1 MPPQPNDLHTANN
14 PSLEDSSD
22 DQAETIPVPVEHQ
35 GIAKHDTPSSDNSD
49 SDNSKPNQPLL
60 DLNNINKMNINILR
74 NMLTQSTL
82 RKRAK
87 ISLYKL
93 PSKRCA
99 FLHEVAQ
106 LNDALKDTP
115 KLTTK
120 NWYAW
125 NPRFWDILATWSP
138 ALKHLDGITKPG
150 DRKIHKLYYRLKKDL
165 TKMEHIAESTLLYEA
180 SKIHMFNA
188 DVRKFSTDLDEHWAK
203 AETMGFNLT
212 QVLKIKTLINQAK
225 FVTNKPTQYVA
236 PSTCQQST
244 TGTEQVAR
252 HNEQQEDQGRRSP
265 ALA

>member
-1 MPPQPNDLHTANN
+1 MPPQPNDPHTANN

-60 DLNNINKMNINILR
+60 DLNNINKMNINTLR
-74 NMLTQSTL
+74 NMLTQPTL

-150 DRKIHKLYYRLKKDL
+150 DRKYDQRLDAKLR
-165 TKMEHIAESTLLYEA
+165 TIIQS
-180 SKIHMFNA
+180 S
-188 DVRKFSTDLDEHWAK
+188 AK
-203 AETMGFNLT
+203 
-212 QVLKIKTLINQAK
+212 LIGQ
-225 FVTNKPTQYVA
+225 
-236 PSTCQQST
+236 
-244 TGTEQVAR
+244 
-252 HNEQQEDQGRRSP
+252 D
-265 ALA
+265 